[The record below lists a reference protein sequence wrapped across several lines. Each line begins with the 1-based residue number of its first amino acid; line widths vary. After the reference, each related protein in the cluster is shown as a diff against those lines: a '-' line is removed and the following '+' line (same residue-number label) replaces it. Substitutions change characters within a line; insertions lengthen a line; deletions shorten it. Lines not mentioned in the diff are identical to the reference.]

1 MQEKSAWKVFEFG
14 TFSAQFFSD
23 LDRTRRFTLQI
34 SEFSLNAIKIWN
46 MDQKNSKYVH
56 LLEKKEP
63 SYAVDILIY
72 RYILCSSHFCGI

>member
-14 TFSAQFFSD
+14 TFSAQFFSIWTEHGD
-23 LDRTRRFTLQI
+23 LLFK
-34 SEFSLNAIKIWN
+34 SPFSPNATKIWN
-46 MDQKNSKYVH
+46 MDQKNSKYGFF
-56 LLEKKEP
+56 LQKKEP